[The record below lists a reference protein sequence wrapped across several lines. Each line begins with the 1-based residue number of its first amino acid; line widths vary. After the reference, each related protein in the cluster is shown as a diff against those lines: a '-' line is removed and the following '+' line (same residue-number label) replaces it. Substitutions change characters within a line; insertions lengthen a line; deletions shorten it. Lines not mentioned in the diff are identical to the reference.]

1 VHIPEA
7 GPLAPDAVCES
18 FDRAALFFA
27 RHFPKQPAR
36 TAICNSWLL
45 DPFLADHLPPTSN
58 IVTFG
63 QSFTPYGEPV
73 DDDLD
78 AVYFTFGVRSLEGIH
93 GLPRRS
99 SLQRLVL
106 DRIAS
111 GGRWTR
117 ARGYRP
123 LPTP

>member
-1 VHIPEA
+1 MKVTVMGLGIS
-7 GPLAPDAVCES
+7 GGGLAS
-18 FDRAALFFA
+18 ALFFA
-27 RHFPKQPAR
+27 RHFPKQPAQ

-93 GLPRRS
+93 SLPRRS